1 MEKGL
6 EAIWTRYEQGLP
18 RDHIQVDDSDPIIL
32 EPSADA
38 AAGASSTQL

>member
-18 RDHIQVDDSDPIIL
+18 PDHIQVEDADPVIL

-38 AAGASSTQL
+38 GALSSQQL